1 MSQTKQ
7 LAERLNAV
15 AAELA
20 AIARELASDKKE
32 AIFPDTAKQR
42 IQLGLCLNCTR
53 TKEEITQLRRGLCPA
68 CYQKSNRMLLKNPL
82 LESDLITKGL
92 LAPSGFDPQAAQTP
106 LDEMIRT
113 AWDKANAD
121 VAAAEETIKKRG
133 KRKDG

>member
-1 MSQTKQ
+1 METTNNISK
-7 LAERLNAV
+7 RLQAV
-15 AAELA
+15 ATELL
-20 AIARELASDKKE
+20 AIAESLASP
-32 AIFPDTAKQR
+32 ASSAVFPTKAADRMKAGK
-42 IQLGLCLNCTR
+42 CLNCDR
-53 TKEEITQLRRGLCPA
+53 KPEEISIIRRGLCQA
-68 CYQKSNRMLLKNPL
+68 CYQKSLRMLTTNPL